1 MKLAERWLGGL
12 LKQRFNFLEMGL
24 LAVVLGAA
32 IVFFTVR
39 SIRKE
44 SAPEPIYTPEQMGTL
59 AETLRPV
66 DVADATKIRVG
77 RKTDGGYV
85 MIDEES
91 FEGLYGYGIGH
102 DMSFETDFV
111 ARWPVPAYL
120 YDHTIEAL
128 PPGKHSEL
136 LHWKKE
142 GIAEMKL
149 PNLNSLA
156 AHVAENGD
164 AGKTKLCLKMDVE
177 GAEWRSLL
185 ATDDQVLRQFRQ
197 VILELHGLA
206 FGEESV
212 PYEVKLAV
220 LEKIRNSFHIV
231 HVHGNN
237 NRPVYVDDHVIL
249 PDTLEVTCLRKDPD
263 VVTRPSQ
270 TRYPMEGLDWPNNGQ
285 AKDIVLDKE
294 PFVPSGG

>member
-1 MKLAERWLGGL
+1 MKVRERWLGGL
-12 LKQRFNFLEMGL
+12 LKPRFNFLEMGL

-32 IVFFTVR
+32 IVFFTLQSVR
-39 SIRKE
+39 RK
-44 SAPEPIYTPEQMGTL
+44 SAPEPIYTPEQTRAL
-59 AETLRPV
+59 AEPLRPV
-66 DVADATKIRVG
+66 DVADKTKIRIG
-77 RKTDGGYV
+77 RKNDGGYI
-85 MIDEES
+85 MIDEEG

-111 ARWPVPAYL
+111 ARWPVAAYL

-128 PPGKHSEL
+128 PAGKHSEL

-164 AGKTKLCLKMDVE
+164 TQKQNLVLKMDVE

-237 NRPVYVDDHVIL
+237 FGPVYVDDHVIL

-270 TRYPMEGLDWPNNGQ
+270 TRYPTAGLDWPNNGDEE
-285 AKDIVLDKE
+285 DIILDKE